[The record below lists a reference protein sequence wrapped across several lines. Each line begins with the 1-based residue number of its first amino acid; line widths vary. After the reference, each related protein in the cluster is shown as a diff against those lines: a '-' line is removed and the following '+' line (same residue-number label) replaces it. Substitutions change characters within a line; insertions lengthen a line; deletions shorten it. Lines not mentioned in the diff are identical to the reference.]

1 MILFKM
7 HFSIFFYLK
16 HKPKIAA
23 SFIATNIIASLI
35 ATKGPSNQ
43 SYGFPSSHVRMWK
56 LDCKESWVLKKWCF
70 WTAVLQKTLE
80 GPLDC
85 KEIQP
90 VNPKGNRSWIFIGKT
105 DAEAETP
112 ILCPP
117 DEKNWLTGEDP
128 DAGKDWRQEETGM
141 TEDEMFGW
149 HHRLDGQ
156 EFELMIDREA
166 WRAAV
171 HGFAKSWTRMSDW
184 TELIATTIFLV
195 FFLFVLFL
203 FFVAAQHAGS

>member
-105 DAEAETP
+105 DAEAEIP

-117 DEKNWLTGEDP
+117 DEKNWLTGKDP
-128 DAGKDWRQEETGM
+128 DAGKDGRWKEKGT
-141 TEDEMFGW
+141 TKVEMVGW
-149 HHRLDGQ
+149 HHRLDRH
-156 EFELMIDREA
+156 EFL
-166 WRAAV
+166 
-171 HGFAKSWTRMSDW
+171 
-184 TELIATTIFLV
+184 
-195 FFLFVLFL
+195 
-203 FFVAAQHAGS
+203 

>member
-112 ILCPP
+112 ILWPP
-117 DEKNWLTGEDP
+117 DVKNSSSEKTLML
-128 DAGKDWRQEETGM
+128 GKIEGRSSRGRQMM
-141 TEDEMFGW
+141 TW
-149 HHRLDGQ
+149 LDGITN
-156 EFELMIDREA
+156 LMNTSLS
-166 WRAAV
+166 
-171 HGFAKSWTRMSDW
+171 K
-184 TELIATTIFLV
+184 LKP
-195 FFLFVLFL
+195 
-203 FFVAAQHAGS
+203 